1 MTSMETFWLIAG
13 AMIVFALGFLLP
25 PLLRRR
31 AQQAPDE
38 TTAEIAVYRER
49 LRELRAELRNGN
61 LTEQQF
67 TQARQELEEAMAA
80 DLATE
85 PGPAMLKP
93 KRHWVTAFV
102 LILLTPS
109 LAFLAYQ
116 QLGAGD
122 KVAQV
127 MATQQSS
134 AQEMHDMRQAIEQLR
149 ARLITQPGNAEGWQ
163 MLGRSYLSINEFSKA
178 AEALGRAYTLDKNN
192 VSIILDYAEA
202 LASSQG
208 RRLQGAPMKL
218 VHSALEIAPQ
228 HPKALWFAAVSA
240 LQTGENEEAKGYL
253 ERLASQV
260 PPGSEQ
266 ERMVRAHLAQ
276 LSSGGGGVSPIGE
289 SGKSR
294 ATETPTTTASAN
306 QEEGQARVKVQVT
319 LDPAL
324 KDEVSGD
331 STLFV
336 FAQAAKGPPMPLA
349 AVRRQVKDLPLTVVL
364 DDSMAMM
371 PSMKMSNFSEFKI
384 GARISWSGNPIPQSG
399 DYEGFAEGI
408 IPANP
413 SGPVSV
419 VISQRV
425 P

>member
-13 AMIVFALGFLLP
+13 VMIVFALGFLLP

-80 DLATE
+80 DLAAE
-85 PGPAMLKP
+85 PGPVLLKP
-93 KRHWVTAFV
+93 RRHWVTAFV

-149 ARLITQPGNAEGWQ
+149 ARLITQPGNTEGWQ

-178 AEALGRAYTLDKNN
+178 AEALGRAYTLDKKN
-192 VSIILDYAEA
+192 VSIMLDYAEA

-208 RRLQGAPMKL
+208 RRLQGAPMEL
-218 VHSALEIAPQ
+218 VQSVLEIAPQ
-228 HPKALWFAAVSA
+228 HPKALWFASISA
-240 LQTGENEEAKGYL
+240 LQTGQNEEAKGYL
-253 ERLASQV
+253 ERLASQL
-260 PPGSEQ
+260 PPGSEE

-276 LSSGGGGVSPIGE
+276 LSSGGVSPAGE
-289 SGKSR
+289 SR
-294 ATETPTTTASAN
+294 AAGTPTTTASAN
-306 QEEGQARVKVQVT
+306 QEDAQARVKVQVT

-324 KDEVSGD
+324 KDEVSED

-336 FAQAAKGPPMPLA
+336 FAQAAKGPSMPLA

-408 IPANP
+408 VPANP